1 MKMKLREISTPE
13 LLIVYLNSL
22 ETPEW
27 LEKGQN
33 RSRMMCGLDCS
44 IMWCWWNTW
53 AILCWSHTGQE
64 YQD

>member
-1 MKMKLREISTPE
+1 MFYLLCYRGEFNGHQSMKMKLREISTPE

-44 IMWCWWNTW
+44 IMWC
-53 AILCWSHTGQE
+53 
-64 YQD
+64 